1 MSLDEN
7 LHEKM
12 IKLAESLLAGTRDG
26 KVAWT
31 PTDSEYKFL
40 CTGTRSSVTVEFYE
54 DRDGD
59 TTSTL
64 SLLNNHGTVVD
75 SLRSAITATGPRTYE
90 PEAWNQTLEDLFYA
104 ARRVAYN
111 VDDAL
116 DGMLADIQKGIS
128 APPPQEKK
136 KAVPWSNDDPWKSDN
151 GGYSDEPP
159 F

>member
-1 MSLDEN
+1 MAHDED

-12 IKLAESLLAGTRDG
+12 VRLAESLLAGTRDG

-31 PTDSEYKFL
+31 PTDSENEYL
-40 CTGTRSSVTVEFYE
+40 CTGTRSSVTIESYE

-59 TTSTL
+59 RVSTL
-64 SLLNNHGTVVD
+64 SLLNNRGTVVD
-75 SLRSAITATGPRTYE
+75 SLKSAFISNGPSSYTSE
-90 PEAWNQTLEDLFYA
+90 SWNQTLEDLFYA
-104 ARRVAYN
+104 ARRVAHN

-116 DGMLADIQKGIS
+116 DAMFADIEKGI
-128 APPPQEKK
+128 APPPPRAKK
-136 KAVPWSNDDPWKSDN
+136 KANEDPWAKDS